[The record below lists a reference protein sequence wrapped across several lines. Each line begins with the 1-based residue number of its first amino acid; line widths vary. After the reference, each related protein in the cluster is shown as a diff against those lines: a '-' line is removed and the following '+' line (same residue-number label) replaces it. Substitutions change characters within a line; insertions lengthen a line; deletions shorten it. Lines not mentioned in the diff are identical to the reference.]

1 MRKFKHAKLNTFKVW
16 CNYLFRV
23 KKSEILSRL
32 GSLETPGYLVTLA
45 LKDHLATQ
53 ALSTLGYLATWHTLF
68 SRLDVCATLVFFCV
82 ADDKL
87 EFVLAF
93 KLLLT
98 TEEKVSFSVVFPGS
112 IYSLLLG
119 ISYVLDSQFVTSF
132 KFSWFK
138 LSRTSVDL
146 LRVAMEDSWVLIVPN
161 QIFR

>member
-1 MRKFKHAKLNTFKVW
+1 MRKFKHAKLNTFKIW
-16 CNYLFRV
+16 CHYLFRL
-23 KKSEILSRL
+23 KRSEILSHL
-32 GSLETPGYLVTLA
+32 GSLETLGYLGTLA

-68 SRLDVCATLVFFCV
+68 SRLDVCATLVFCV

-132 KFSWFK
+132 KFSGFE
-138 LSRTSVDL
+138 LSGTSVDL
-146 LRVAMEDSWVLIVPN
+146 LRVAMEDSWVLIIPN

>member
-16 CNYLFRV
+16 CHYLFRL
-23 KKSEILSRL
+23 KRSEILSHF
-32 GSLETPGYLVTLA
+32 GSLETLGYLGTPA
-45 LKDHLATQ
+45 LRDHLATQ

-68 SRLDVCATLVFFCV
+68 SRLDVCATLVFCV

-132 KFSWFK
+132 KFSK
-138 LSRTSVDL
+138 
-146 LRVAMEDSWVLIVPN
+146 I
-161 QIFR
+161 